1 MHRLTQ
7 FALAFIFLASS
18 FLVAEEPATKPAT
31 VAQALQVLDL
41 TKLPVVEGTEE
52 PVNRS
57 VGSLSYTTKGDCK
70 AAFEFH
76 RAQFKKQK
84 WTEQPGAMVT
94 DMYASGMFARD
105 GFLASL
111 STSPQGPDVTYV
123 AINLHGNV
131 DLSKLPKPAGLETLY
146 VGPQVAMYTTKAP
159 VKDTA
164 AECKKLLLAQGWQVY
179 GDAGDAQFFKQNA
192 IRLLVSVAEA
202 PAQMGKTSVSFTAEQ
217 LSADIPAPAE
227 TVQLQYSDSTK
238 EVLFDTKASEDE
250 IEKFYR
256 ETLTKLGWKATTD
269 KPFAIDWKRGLI
281 FRSAAKEM
289 LSLEMYTVEEEK
301 VLRVVIRYQTAAEVD
316 AEEKR
321 FQEAMAEKKN
331 APKPKV
337 GQVKIKVPE
346 GADITEESAQQL
358 EFKVASDKAKSVLTA
373 IQKDLA
379 KAGWRESVS
388 AAEEVAGQI
397 TFKKGEAEITI
408 LYVIPGIIPAEIT
421 IRGSGIELER

>member
-1 MHRLTQ
+1 MHRQTLFT
-7 FALAFIFLASS
+7 LAFLFHASIL
-18 FLVAEEPATKPAT
+18 LVAAEPATKPAT
-31 VAQALQVLDL
+31 VAQALQALDL
-41 TKLPVVEGTEE
+41 TKLPAMTGTKE
-52 PVNRS
+52 PPNRS
-57 VGSLSYTTKGDCK
+57 VGNLSYIAPGDCK

-76 RAQFKKQK
+76 RAQLKKLK

-94 DMYASGMFARD
+94 DMYGSGMFARD

-111 STSPQGPDVTYV
+111 STSPQGTDVFV

-131 DLSKLPKPAGLETLY
+131 DLSKLPNPAGLESLY
-146 VGPQVAMYTTKAP
+146 VGPQVAMYTTKAA

-179 GDAGDAQFFKQNA
+179 GEAADTRYFTQNA
-192 IRLLVSVAEA
+192 IRLLVTVSEA

-217 LSADIPAPAE
+217 LSADIPAPVE

-238 EVLFDTKASEDE
+238 ELLFDTKSSEDE

-256 ETLTKLGWKATTD
+256 DTLTKLGWKATTD
-269 KPFAIDWKRGLI
+269 KPFAIDWKRGLT

-321 FQEAMAEKKN
+321 FQEAMAAKKN
-331 APKPKV
+331 APKPEV
-337 GQVKIKVPE
+337 ATVKIEVPK
-346 GADITEESAQQL
+346 GAEFTEVTAQQL
-358 EFKVASDKAKSVLTA
+358 EFTVATGKAKAAASAIRKALT
-373 IQKDLA
+373 
-379 KAGWRESVS
+379 KAGW
-388 AAEEVAGQI
+388 EETVIIDEALAGQ
-397 TFKKGEAEITI
+397 FNLEMGEAEISIQFVDTGV
-408 LYVIPGIIPAEIT
+408 LPAEFT
-421 IRGSGIELER
+421 IRGTGVNLER

>member
-1 MHRLTQ
+1 MHRLTL
-7 FALAFIFLASS
+7 FTLAFLFHASIL
-18 FLVAEEPATKPAT
+18 LVAAEPATKPAT
-31 VAQALQVLDL
+31 VAQALQALDL
-41 TKLPVVEGTEE
+41 TKLPAMTGTKE
-52 PVNRS
+52 PPNRS
-57 VGSLSYTTKGDCK
+57 VGNLSYIAPGDCK

-76 RAQFKKQK
+76 RAQLKKLK
-84 WTEQPGAMVT
+84 WTGQPGAMVT
-94 DMYASGMFARD
+94 DMYGSGMFARD

-111 STSPQGPDVTYV
+111 STSPQGTDVFV

-131 DLSKLPKPAGLETLY
+131 DLSKLPKPAGLESLY
-146 VGPQVAMYTTKAP
+146 VGPQVAMYTTKAA

-179 GDAGDAQFFKQNA
+179 GDAGDSSYFKQNA

-202 PAQMGKTSVSFTAEQ
+202 PAQMGKTSVSYTAEQ
-217 LSADIPAPAE
+217 LSADIPAPVE

-321 FQEAMAEKKN
+321 FQEAMAAKKN

-421 IRGSGIELER
+421 IRGSGIELEH

>member
-1 MHRLTQ
+1 MQRLIC
-7 FALAFIFLASS
+7 FALAFIVLVLNS
-18 FLVAEEPATKPAT
+18 LVAAEPAPKPAT

-41 TKLPVVEGTEE
+41 TKLPVVEGANES
-52 PVNRS
+52 VNRT

-76 RAQFKKQK
+76 RAQLKKQK

-94 DMYASGMFARD
+94 DMYASGMFSRD

-111 STSPQGPDVTYV
+111 STSPQGPDVTFV
-123 AINLHGNV
+123 SVTLHGNV

-159 VKDTA
+159 VKDIA

-179 GDAGDAQFFKQNA
+179 GTAGDSQFFKQNA
-192 IRLLVSVAEA
+192 IRLMVSAAEA
-202 PAQMGKTSVSFTAEQ
+202 PAQMGKTAVSYNAEQ

-238 EVLFDTKASEDE
+238 ELLFDTKASEDD

-256 ETLTKLGWKATTD
+256 ETLAKLGWKATTD
-269 KPFAIDWKRGLI
+269 KPFSIDWKHGLI
-281 FRSAAKEM
+281 FRSAAKEL

-321 FQEAMAEKKN
+321 FQEAMAAKKN

-337 GQVKIKVPE
+337 GKVKIKVPE
-346 GADITEESAQQL
+346 GAEFTEVTAKQL
-358 EFKVASDKAKSVLTA
+358 EFTFAAGKAKSVASGIRKTL
-373 IQKDLA
+373 KED
-379 KAGWRESVS
+379 GWKESV
-388 AAEEVAGQI
+388 AVDEALAGQF
-397 TFKKGEAEITI
+397 TLEMGEAEITI
-408 LYVIPGIIPAEIT
+408 QYVDTGVMPAEIT